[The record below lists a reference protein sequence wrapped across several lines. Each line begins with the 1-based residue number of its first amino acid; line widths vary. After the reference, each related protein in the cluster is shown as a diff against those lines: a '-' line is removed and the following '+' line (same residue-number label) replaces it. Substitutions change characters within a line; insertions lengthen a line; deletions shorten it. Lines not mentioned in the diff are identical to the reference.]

1 MLAQQEEMA
10 LKKEQEAEAIAKRTA
25 MIEEARQMKVR
36 NEMILLREITK
47 GCDMTRISFI
57 DAFYFYVMT
66 CVCFF
71 LSTIPLTPKFSSG
84 RFHYN

>member
-36 NEMILLREITK
+36 RRQRRDEDENDCGEK
-47 GCDMTRISFI
+47 
-57 DAFYFYVMT
+57 
-66 CVCFF
+66 
-71 LSTIPLTPKFSSG
+71 KF
-84 RFHYN
+84 